1 MSKKTDETIETIRKH
16 LDNINKSLIISEDC
30 LKTLENDV
38 EEIEKEQDDIIEKA
52 DKTKEKM
59 EEPLTLLAE
68 IIEKAENWDFGLK
81 GWRTLETKQDLIDAI
96 KKEVLNV

>member
-1 MSKKTDETIETIRKH
+1 MSKKTDETIETI
-16 LDNINKSLIISEDC
+16 LISEDC

-52 DKTKEKM
+52 DKTKEKA

-96 KKEVLNV
+96 KKEILNV

>member
-16 LDNINKSLIISEDC
+16 LDNINKSLVISEDC
-30 LKTLENDV
+30 LKTLENGV

-52 DKTKEKM
+52 DKTKEKA

>member
-52 DKTKEKM
+52 DKTKEKA

>member
-1 MSKKTDETIETIRKH
+1 MSKKTDEAIETVRKH

-30 LKTLENDV
+30 LKTLENDI

-52 DKTKEKM
+52 DKAKEKA

>member
-1 MSKKTDETIETIRKH
+1 MSKKTDEAIETIRKH
-16 LDNINKSLIISEDC
+16 SDNINKSLIILEDC

-38 EEIEKEQDDIIEKA
+38 EEIEKEQDDIISKADEAKEKA
-52 DKTKEKM
+52 

-68 IIEKAENWDFGLK
+68 IIEKAESWDFGLK

>member
-16 LDNINKSLIISEDC
+16 LDNINKSLVISEDC
-30 LKTLENDV
+30 LKTLENGV

-52 DKTKEKM
+52 DKAKEKA

>member
-52 DKTKEKM
+52 DKIKEKA

-81 GWRTLETKQDLIDAI
+81 AGELLK
-96 KKEVLNV
+96 LNKTSLTQLRKRY